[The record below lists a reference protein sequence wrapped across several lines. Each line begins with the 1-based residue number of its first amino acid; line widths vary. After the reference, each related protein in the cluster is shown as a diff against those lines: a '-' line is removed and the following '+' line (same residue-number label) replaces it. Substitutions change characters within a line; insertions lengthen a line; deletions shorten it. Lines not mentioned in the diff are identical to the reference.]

1 MKKLLLILL
10 CLPLLFTTCSKS
22 DVTTPQTMEDVIVG
36 KKWWHTTDKEGVLL
50 SKEGEMYKIEVCQED
65 SLMGDWIIEEDL
77 IKLRFYVNSI
87 EYTALV
93 AEVTS
98 YTDTELKIKLETND
112 TNLQANYVLTTEFT
126 EILGC
131 TDTAAANYNQLANCD
146 DGSCVPFIYGC
157 TDSLALNYDSLA
169 NMDDGSCAFQGT
181 HTYIPD
187 DVFESELIAMGFD
200 DMMNDYA
207 LTSTIESITSIGFG
221 LCSSGGSGSVTD
233 QAPIDFTGIEAF
245 SNLRIFRCCSISG
258 PYGNR
263 VLDLSMNTQLE
274 NIMLRYGGITA
285 LNLKNGNNTMID
297 SLNFTISNNPNLT
310 CIKVDNANWSTAN
323 WVAIDQVTG
332 ELNIDPQHYFS
343 ENCP

>member
-10 CLPLLFTTCSKS
+10 TPILLLTSCSKS
-22 DVTTPQTMEDVIVG
+22 DVTPQTMEDVIVG
-36 KKWWHTTDKEGVLL
+36 KKWWDTTDEEGMLL
-50 SKEGEMYKIEVCQED
+50 SEEGKMYYIQVCQED

-98 YTDTELKIKLETND
+98 YTDTELRVKVETND

-131 TDTAAANYNQLANCD
+131 TDSTAANYNQLANCD
-146 DGSCVPFIYGC
+146 DGSCIPFINGC

-187 DVFESELIAMGFD
+187 DVFESELIAMGYD

-221 LCSSGGSGSVTD
+221 LCSSDGTE

-263 VLDLSMNTQLE
+263 ILDLSMNTQLE
-274 NIMLRYGGITA
+274 SIMLRYGGITA

-297 SLNFTISNNPNLT
+297 SLNFTISSNPNLT

-323 WVAIDQVTG
+323 WVAIDETTF
-332 ELNIDPQHYFS
+332 ELNVDPHHYFS
-343 ENCP
+343 EDCN